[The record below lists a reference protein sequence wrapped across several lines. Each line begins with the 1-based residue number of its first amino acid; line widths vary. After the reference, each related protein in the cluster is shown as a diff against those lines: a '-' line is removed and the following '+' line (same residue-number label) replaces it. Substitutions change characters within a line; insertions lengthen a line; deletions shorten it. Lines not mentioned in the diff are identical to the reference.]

1 MKKNWNTMT
10 MEEKNS
16 NFQRIE
22 VDFDKM
28 RVYAYGFGYVNQRD
42 ADVEEAMQEELDS
55 KRPNRYEVQDA
66 QYFEEEDCWS
76 AKFVEIPIE
85 TMSEL
90 CEYINNSEDWP
101 SDVEAI
107 IEQNGWV
114 SDTGV
119 DTGICHN
126 ADEICYLN
134 EDGKAVT
141 ATGKGI
147 ANIEVSKSG
156 MGYDLTYTVYGKPVC
171 VTGEFFIDK
180 NGYLHHED
188 ATTGEEIKV
197 KVLEGGKANY
207 YIVMVVDG
215 KYRYVA
221 TTDDIDNDGFVD
233 ADPDNFSFPTIE
245 EAEKTKTFFENYAK
259 HRGYNV
265 RFTIEAVEE

>member
-16 NFQRIE
+16 NFRQITETYCDYGDAEMFAYNVRTGYENEPDWFGFEVTDLEQFENELAEIFKERNEVEKRIE

-147 ANIEVSKSG
+147 ANV
-156 MGYDLTYTVYGKPVC
+156 
-171 VTGEFFIDK
+171 
-180 NGYLHHED
+180 
-188 ATTGEEIKV
+188 
-197 KVLEGGKANY
+197 
-207 YIVMVVDG
+207 
-215 KYRYVA
+215 
-221 TTDDIDNDGFVD
+221 
-233 ADPDNFSFPTIE
+233 
-245 EAEKTKTFFENYAK
+245 
-259 HRGYNV
+259 
-265 RFTIEAVEE
+265 VEEVED